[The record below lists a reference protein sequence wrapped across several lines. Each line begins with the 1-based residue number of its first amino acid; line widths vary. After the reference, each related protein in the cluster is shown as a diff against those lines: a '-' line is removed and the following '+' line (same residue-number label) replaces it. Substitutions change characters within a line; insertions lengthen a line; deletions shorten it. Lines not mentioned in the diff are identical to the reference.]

1 MVYTALMRQY
11 GLLFLMLGLPVVI
24 YLLYVNT
31 AENRYQSLPIYG
43 PRKVLPTAVA
53 DGKTHP
59 DDTLYFV
66 LPGVKEWTKG
76 SGNPVHILHLVRNDG
91 PVHRLAL
98 RSKQAARVRDV
109 FRSNPLVHQFC
120 LGVND
125 GAVKDLDSAVLF
137 ADMQPLDWSLDST
150 SKAALW
156 QDLRVFTPDWQ
167 QMFRQVPQEDLT
179 LLVDRQGRV
188 RGFYRGVLKDQT
200 DRLMEDTRTLIAEYA
215 NTPNKR
221 RRRV

>member
-1 MVYTALMRQY
+1 MRQY

-59 DDTLYFV
+59 DDTLYFE
-66 LPGVKEWTKG
+66 LPGVQEWSMG
-76 SGNPVHILHLVRNDG
+76 SINPVNILHLLRYDG
-91 PVHRLAL
+91 PVHRLSL
-98 RSKQAARVRDV
+98 RSTQAARVRDV
-109 FRSNPLVHQFC
+109 FRKNPLVHQFC

-125 GAVKDLDSAVLF
+125 GAVKNLDSAVLF